1 MNFTD
6 GKNPAPHIQIMSRQ
20 THLRC
25 LEMDIVQIRAK
36 IFTVMK
42 RGKMLA
48 PPLRIAVHG
57 VYRTPTSYLGS
68 PILRVMMSDATVN
81 LMAVKFLSF
90 NLDTS
95 THCYHLDLRDTR
107 ARCQSQGHLRDTRA
121 LGQSQGHLVLKKIMV
136 VMLINSPVQQVHRQ
150 RHQHCLLQPIAVTK
164 AQEKYDLNLPLVSSF
179 KCLS

>member
-1 MNFTD
+1 
-6 GKNPAPHIQIMSRQ
+6 
-20 THLRC
+20 
-25 LEMDIVQIRAK
+25 MDIVQIREK
-36 IFTVMK
+36 TFIVMP

-48 PPLRIAVHG
+48 PSLRIAAHG

-68 PILRVMMSDATVN
+68 PILRVMISDATVN
-81 LMAVKFLSF
+81 LMGVKFLSF

-95 THCYHLDLRDTR
+95 SHCYHLDLRDTR
-107 ARCQSQGHLRDTRA
+107 AR
-121 LGQSQGHLVLKKIMV
+121 GQSQGHLVLKKIMV